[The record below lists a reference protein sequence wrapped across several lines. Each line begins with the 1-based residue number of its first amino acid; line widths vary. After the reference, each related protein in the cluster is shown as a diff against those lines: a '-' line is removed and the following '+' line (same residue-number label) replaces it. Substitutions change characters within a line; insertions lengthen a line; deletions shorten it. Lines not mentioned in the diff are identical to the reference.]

1 MNFPKG
7 LHSLCQKFLKF
18 HGRGNIDTAS
28 SLVLGVNSQHC
39 LEIAPFQAL
48 SLLSYRGWG
57 YRWNKLCCHRIKLMT
72 DQGFEKGRP
81 FLQNGRGKEILQ
93 YLGLQEKTEAGS
105 VQGARGK
112 NKNTAGPASSSV
124 GATELL
130 PPSIHTAQNSQDE
143 SLRKRDWKSVT
154 SYKSL

>member
-28 SLVLGVNSQHC
+28 SLVLGVNFQHC
-39 LEIAPFQAL
+39 LEIAPSQVL
-48 SLLSYRGWG
+48 SLLSSRGWG

-81 FLQNGRGKEILQ
+81 FLQSGRGKETLQ
-93 YLGLQEKTEAGS
+93 FLGLQQKMGAGS
-105 VQGARGK
+105 VQEARGK
-112 NKNTAGPASSSV
+112 NKSTAGPASSSV
-124 GATELL
+124 GTTELL
-130 PPSIHTAQNSQDE
+130 PLSIHTAQNSQDE